1 MIRPSH
7 PFGTS
12 VPDHRSNNLPLH
24 HEMSEPVSV
33 ALTFPWMDGCALAT
47 RLPRRSSN
55 CRSLTVLPYLTLPC
69 LAFPPAE
76 FPPPDDVKIAA
87 GNMRNLADVQ
97 RKMSD

>member
-1 MIRPSH
+1 M
-7 PFGTS
+7 
-12 VPDHRSNNLPLH
+12 PLH
-24 HEMSEPVSV
+24 REMSEPVSV

-55 CRSLTVLPYLTLPC
+55 CRSLTVLPYLLTLPY

-76 FPPPDDVKIAA
+76 CLPPDDVKIAA
-87 GNMRNLADVQ
+87 GNNMRNLADVQ